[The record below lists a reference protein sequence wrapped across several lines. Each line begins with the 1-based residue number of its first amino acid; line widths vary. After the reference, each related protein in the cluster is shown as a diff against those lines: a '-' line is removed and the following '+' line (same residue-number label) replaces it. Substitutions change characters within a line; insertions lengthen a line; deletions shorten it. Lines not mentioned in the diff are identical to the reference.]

1 MLKLIC
7 IDVDGTLVGTAGD
20 PSEAVW
26 AATSRAVDQG
36 QHLALCTARGAF
48 GKSWDYAKQLDPAGW
63 HIFHAGAALIHTGT
77 GERIT
82 AELSGEQVEHCES
95 VAAQNDWVIEFYDTD
110 GYAVA
115 SDDKKAQD
123 HAALM
128 GVPFEARDR
137 SSLTGAIVR
146 VQFVVAESEADAVLA
161 EVPAGTKGTAAVSP
175 VQPGVAFVSIID
187 EAVNKGTAAGE
198 IAARLDIGLD
208 GVMMVGDGHNDLDAL
223 RVVGHPVAMGNA
235 AQEVLDVA
243 THVVGHVDSD
253 GLVEALTLSETL

>member
-20 PSEAVW
+20 PSDAVW
-26 AATSRAVDQG
+26 TATKRAIDQG

-48 GKSWDYAKQLDPAGW
+48 GKSWEYAKQLDPAGW

-82 AELSGEQVEHCES
+82 AELSLDQVAHCE
-95 VAAQNDWVIEFYDTD
+95 AAAARNGWVIEFYDTD

-115 SDDKKAQD
+115 SDDQKAQD

-128 GVPFEARDR
+128 GVTFVPRER
-137 SSLTGAIVR
+137 SALEGAIVR
-146 VQFVVAESEADAVLA
+146 VQFVVAQDQANAVLA
-161 EVPAGTKGTAAVSP
+161 EVPAGTRGTAAVSP

-198 IAARLDIGLD
+198 IAARLGIGLD

-243 THVVGHVDSD
+243 THVVGHVDDD
-253 GLVEALTLSETL
+253 GLVEALLLSETL